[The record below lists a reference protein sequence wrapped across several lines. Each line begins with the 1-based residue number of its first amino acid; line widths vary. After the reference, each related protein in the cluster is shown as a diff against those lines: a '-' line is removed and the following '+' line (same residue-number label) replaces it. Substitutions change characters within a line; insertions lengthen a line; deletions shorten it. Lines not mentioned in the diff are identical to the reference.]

1 MYKFLVCEPIAK
13 AGFDVLSAAGEV
25 RMASAPDSDTVIAEI
40 GDIDGVLTRGKTSM
54 TRQVMEHAPK
64 LKVIGRHGVGV
75 DNIDLDAATDLGI
88 QVVNTPQATV
98 EGVAEHA
105 VGLML
110 ALSKRI
116 VFADKQIRV
125 GNFEVRD
132 AITGREMLGRTL
144 GVIGFG
150 RIGQR
155 VAKMCHY
162 GLDMPILYSDIVSV
176 PEMEKALGA
185 RKVNMDEILRTAD
198 YISVHVPLI
207 PATRGLIGEAEFAK
221 MRPETMFI
229 NTSRG
234 PVVDEAALYKAL
246 VENRIAGAAID
257 VFEQEPASAD
267 NPLFALDNIV
277 VTPHIASSTEEAKRG
292 MSLVAEDIVAVLQG
306 RAPKYPVNRLP

>member
-1 MYKFLVCEPIAK
+1 MFKFLVCEPIAK
-13 AGFDVLSAAGEV
+13 PGLDVLSAAGEV
-25 RMASAPDSDTVIAEI
+25 RMASAPDSDTVAAEI
-40 GDIDGVLTRGKTSM
+40 GDIDGVLTRGQTSM

-116 VFADKQIRV
+116 VFANKEIRV
-125 GNFEVRD
+125 GNFAVRD
-132 AITGREMLGRTL
+132 AITGREMRGRTL

-155 VAKMCHY
+155 VAQICHY
-162 GLDMPILYSDIVSV
+162 GLDMPILYRDIVDV
-176 PEMEKALGA
+176 PEMEAALKARRVDL
-185 RKVNMDEILRTAD
+185 DEILGTAE

-207 PATRGLIGEAEFAK
+207 PATRGLIGKEEFC
-221 MRPETMFI
+221 
-229 NTSRG
+229 
-234 PVVDEAALYKAL
+234 
-246 VENRIAGAAID
+246 
-257 VFEQEPASAD
+257 
-267 NPLFALDNIV
+267 
-277 VTPHIASSTEEAKRG
+277 
-292 MSLVAEDIVAVLQG
+292 
-306 RAPKYPVNRLP
+306 APPIEIPCAF

>member
-185 RKVNMDEILRTAD
+185 RKVDMDEILRTAD

-234 PVVDEAALYKAL
+234 PVVDEAALYKTL
-246 VENRIAGAAID
+246 VENIKAGAAND
-257 VFEQEPASAD
+257 VLEQEPASAD